1 MMETLASARAGV
13 KRPPN
18 LRESV
23 YQMLRDRIQH
33 GEIGLEDK
41 LVDQDIAS
49 RLNISRMPVREALMQ
64 LKSEGALESTARGF
78 MLRRFTARQMN
89 EAFEVRRLV
98 EPPAAVMACMR
109 ADEAGV
115 QNLKQQLEQAE
126 SAHAAA
132 DDRGFLR
139 HKAGFRSAWMAMVP
153 NQTLVDTI
161 ERFYDHVH
169 LARLLTVADGAM
181 RGQTVDY
188 MRRMYDAF
196 ASGDAEAARVSV
208 LAQLDAMTERYN
220 ATL

>member
-1 MMETLASARAGV
+1 METLASARAGV

-23 YQMLRDRIQH
+23 YQMLRDRIQN
-33 GEIGLEDK
+33 GEIDLEEK
-41 LVDQDIAS
+41 LVDQEIAS

-78 MLRRFTARQMN
+78 VLRRFSARQMN

-98 EPPAAVMACMR
+98 EPPAAVMACER
-109 ADEAGV
+109 ADSAGLQDLLQWV
-115 QNLKQQLEQAE
+115 EQAQQ
-126 SAHAAA
+126 AHGA
-132 DDRGFLR
+132 DDNAAFLR

-169 LARLLTVADGAM
+169 LARLLTVADGGM
-181 RGQTVDY
+181 RGQTLEY
-188 MRRMYDAF
+188 MLRMYQAF
-196 ASGDAEAARVSV
+196 AAGDAEGASASV
-208 LAQLDAMTERYN
+208 LAQLDAMALRYN
-220 ATL
+220 AAL

>member
-1 MMETLASARAGV
+1 METLASARAGV

-23 YQMLRDRIQH
+23 YQMLRERIQH

-49 RLNISRMPVREALMQ
+49 RLSISRMPVREALMQ

-98 EPPAAVMACMR
+98 EPAAVVMACVR
-109 ADEAGV
+109 ADSAGV
-115 QNLKQQLEQAE
+115 QNLKQCLDLAEQ
-126 SAHAAA
+126 AHAA
-132 DDRGFLR
+132 DDNVAFLR

-169 LARLLTVADGAM
+169 LARLLTLADGAM

-188 MRRMYDAF
+188 MRRMHEAF
-196 ASGDAEAARVSV
+196 AGGDTEKARESV
-208 LAQLDAMTERYN
+208 LAQLDAMAVRYN
-220 ATL
+220 AAL

>member
-1 MMETLASARAGV
+1 METLASARAGV

-23 YQMLRDRIQH
+23 YQMLRERIQK
-33 GEIGLEDK
+33 GEIDLDEK

-49 RLNISRMPVREALMQ
+49 RLSISRMPVREALMQ

-78 MLRRFTARQMN
+78 VLRRFTARQMN

-109 ADEAGV
+109 AKDAEV
-115 QNLKQQLEQAE
+115 QGLKQLLDQADQ
-126 SAHAAA
+126 AHAA
-132 DDRGFLR
+132 DDNAAFLR

-169 LARLLTVADGAM
+169 LARLLAVADGAM
-181 RGQTVDY
+181 RGQTLDY
-188 MRRMYDAF
+188 MRRMYEAF
-196 ASGDAEAARVSV
+196 ADGDADAARASV
-208 LAQLDAMTERYN
+208 LAQLDGMAVRYN